1 MIPSSDRYQL
11 TLEWEPSAAA
21 RASEWVRELCREKGL
36 SEDDTYRLDL
46 CLQEVVQNIL
56 DHAGRGSSASGIDLE
71 AGFEGRQAI
80 LRVSDPGTP
89 FDLRQAPPPA
99 EADSLGELQVGGWGV
114 HLVREFTDQ
123 LDYQRMGERNVVTLS
138 FELKD

>member
-56 DHAGRGSSASGIDLE
+56 DHAGRGSSASGIDL
-71 AGFEGRQAI
+71 
-80 LRVSDPGTP
+80 
-89 FDLRQAPPPA
+89 
-99 EADSLGELQVGGWGV
+99 
-114 HLVREFTDQ
+114 
-123 LDYQRMGERNVVTLS
+123 
-138 FELKD
+138 